1 MNVLKGMGCL
11 LAALGAVGAVEAEP
25 TQELVTENGTTRY
38 VISVPA
44 GEDYTLTA
52 DDVAAMEGHPLH
64 KTGDGTLRAGD
75 ALAAFDG
82 DIHVEAG
89 VYRAETS
96 NALGTSAG
104 ETYVT
109 GGTLLNRVAS
119 SADSKKISFKNEH
132 IHLAGT
138 GHDNQGALRTEVSAQ
153 DFCRKVTFE
162 GDVRITGTQRL
173 DFRYTAFDMK
183 GHTLTTSFTGNG
195 LYLVGLKDNLA
206 NMGDIM
212 VERGELQFQS
222 TVKGTSADRTVTF
235 APATGLTFWNS
246 TSWLASTFVFGAG
259 SYISAGADPFKLEG
273 TDNRAILA
281 GTVRLDGPVS
291 LSSSRNQQVQLRGYV
306 TGPGGFTGGKGGW
319 LQLNGPTNDF
329 QGGLSL
335 AGVAGTACTTGGVV
349 VYANGA
355 IPPDGGALA
364 LKNAAF
370 WNWATTA
377 VDLPDFTADGHVTVT
392 GRTAQAAVTAKSLAK
407 TGDGPLDVALPLKV
421 LGTTDIRGGTL
432 RFATRVPDLVPGLN
446 YYFNMGVCGKTEW
459 TAVPARAAFQG
470 TDATGVAY
478 AYREWPLGNIQEH
491 YYTGYIRV
499 PGEEGEPVI
508 CNFMTSIA
516 RHCTIIIGGVTCVRF
531 NDNKNEKDGGI
542 TVSWDSRLSLC
553 RPVTLTAGWQPIYVY
568 MGNWYDSTRG
578 PLDNTKLG
586 WAANF
591 GIGVDWQA
599 RCVTNTAHYAK
610 LLDPGDGS
618 FLRATLD
625 PKEQMDPA
633 SWRPTFADAVA
644 FASGTVLDVNDTLPY
659 TPLVLPS
666 LTGVPILT
674 NGAVT
679 VASSTWTLREADVRG
694 GVPLTITA
702 GSSLAFPAGA
712 VTVSPDDVA
721 WMEAE
726 RGSVTYPILTAPD
739 AAAFP
744 ANAFTLAPEAKAA
757 KWRLV
762 RDGNTLFLDHTLGLT
777 LILR

>member
-1 MNVLKGMGCL
+1 MMNVLKGMGCL
-11 LAALGAVGAVEAEP
+11 VAALGAVGAVEAGS
-25 TQELVTENGTTRY
+25 TRELVTENGTTRY

-44 GEDYTLTA
+44 GEDDTLTA
-52 DDVAAMEGHPLH
+52 DDVAAMEGHSLH

-75 ALAAFDG
+75 ALASFDG

-109 GGTLLNRVAS
+109 GGTLLNWVGSSNNGTAS
-119 SADSKKISFKNEH
+119 FPNEH

-138 GHDNQGALRTEVSAQ
+138 GHDNQGALRTEVHAQ

-173 DFRYTAFDMK
+173 DFRYTALDMK
-183 GHTLTTSFTGNG
+183 GHTLTTSFTDGG
-195 LYLVGLKDNLA
+195 FYLVALPEGSIA

-212 VERGELQFQS
+212 VERGAFEFQS
-222 TVKGTSADRTVTF
+222 TVNGTSADRTVTI
-235 APATGLTFWNS
+235 APTTGLTFWNS
-246 TSWLASTFVFGAG
+246 TSWLASTFVFGAD

-306 TGPGGFTGGKGGW
+306 TGPGGFTGGRGGW
-319 LQLNGPTNDF
+319 LQLNCATNDF

-355 IPPDGGALA
+355 IPKDGGALA

-377 VDLPDFTADGHVTVT
+377 VALPDFTADGHVTVT
-392 GRTAQAAVTAKSLAK
+392 GRTAQAAVTAKSLVK
-407 TGDGPLDVALPLKV
+407 TGNGPLDVALPLKV
-421 LGTTDIRGGTL
+421 LGTTDIQGGTL
-432 RFATRVPDLVPGLN
+432 RFTARVPDLVSGLN
-446 YYFNMGVCGKTEW
+446 YFFNAGNGGLPKLT
-459 TAVPARAAFQG
+459 TVPTRAALQG
-470 TDATGVAY
+470 IAPTGVAY
-478 AYREWPLGNIQEH
+478 AYRDWANIVNQEH

-499 PGEEGEPVI
+499 PGEEGEPVT

-516 RHCTIIIGGVTCVRF
+516 RGCTVIIGGVTCAQF
-531 NDNKNEKDGGI
+531 DDNRNVKDGGI
-542 TVSWDSRLSLC
+542 TVSWARLSLC

-568 MGNWYDSTRG
+568 MGNWYDATRG
-578 PLDNTKLG
+578 PQDNTKLG

-599 RCVTNTAHYAK
+599 RCVTNTAYYAK

-625 PKEQMDPA
+625 PKEQMDP
-633 SWRPTFADAVA
+633 SPWRPTFADTVA

-694 GVPLTITA
+694 GVPLTVTA
-702 GSSLAFPAGA
+702 GSLLAFPAGT
-712 VTVSPDDVA
+712 VTVVPDDVT

-744 ANAFTLAPEAKAA
+744 AHVFTLAPEARAA

>member
-11 LAALGAVGAVEAEP
+11 LAVLGAVGAVEAEP
-25 TQELVTENGTTRY
+25 DKGLVTENGTTRY

-44 GEDYTLTA
+44 GEDYTLTV
-52 DDVAAMEGHPLH
+52 DDVAAMEGHPFH

-75 ALAAFDG
+75 VLAAFDG

-119 SADSKKISFKNEH
+119 SSDSKKISFQNEH

-138 GHDNQGALRTEVSAQ
+138 GYDNQGALRTEVSAQ

-162 GDVRITGTQRL
+162 DDVRITGTQRL
-173 DFRYTAFDMK
+173 DFRYTALDMK

-195 LYLVGLKDNLA
+195 LYLVGLNGDLA

-222 TVKGTSADRTVTF
+222 TVNGTSADRTVTF
-235 APATGLTFWNS
+235 APAGGLTFWNS
-246 TSWLASTFVFGAG
+246 TSKLASTFVFGAG

-273 TDNRAILA
+273 TDDRAILA

-291 LSSSRNQQVQLRGYV
+291 LSSARNHQVQLRGYV
-306 TGPGGFTGGKGGW
+306 TGPGGFTGGRGGW
-319 LQLNGPTNDF
+319 LQLNCATNDF

-355 IPPDGGALA
+355 IPPDGGSLA
-364 LKNAAF
+364 LTNAAF
-370 WNWATTA
+370 WNWSTTV
-377 VDLPDFTADGHVTVT
+377 VDLPDFTADGYVTVT

-421 LGTTDIRGGTL
+421 LGTTDIQGGTL
-432 RFATRVPDLVPGLN
+432 RFTARVPDLVPGLN
-446 YYFNMGVCGKTEW
+446 YFFNMGARGNVKWST
-459 TAVPARAAFQG
+459 VPSRAASQG
-470 TDATGVAY
+470 TDSAGVAY
-478 AYREWPLGNIQEH
+478 AYREWPWGDTQEH

-499 PGEEGEPVI
+499 PGEEGEQVT

-516 RHCTIIIGGVTCVRF
+516 RDCTVIIGGVTCAQF
-531 NDNKNEKDGGI
+531 EDNKNVKDNVVVGYA
-542 TVSWDSRLSLC
+542 RLC
-553 RPVTLTAGWQPIYVY
+553 MARPVTLTAGWQPIYVY
-568 MGNWYDSTRG
+568 MGNFYNSTRG
-578 PLDNTKLG
+578 AQPNTALG
-586 WAANF
+586 WTANF

-625 PKEQMDPA
+625 LKEQMDPA

-694 GVPLTITA
+694 GVPLTVTA
-702 GSSLAFPAGA
+702 GSSLAFPAGT
-712 VTVSPDDVA
+712 VTVATDDVA

-744 ANAFTLAPEAKAA
+744 AHAFTLAPEAKAA